1 MYGIYPKKGC
11 LAEGSDADI
20 VVVDA
25 DREITL
31 DTDRARGKS
40 DYSLFE
46 GRAVKGAPVMTFLRG
61 QLVAE
66 NGEIVA
72 DKASGQFLM

>member
-1 MYGIYPKKGC
+1 
-11 LAEGSDADI
+11 

-25 DREITL
+25 EREITL
-31 DTDRARGKS
+31 GSGRTRGKS

-46 GRAVKGAPVMTFLRG
+46 GQKAKGAPVMTFLRG
-61 QLVAE
+61 QLVCE

-72 DKASGQFLM
+72 DKASGQYLMS